1 MMVTRNGG
9 TYLVGVLSQ
18 TASQDKN
25 DPTKRCR
32 NGFYFNILHFSDW
45 VKSIMKAEEEKHC
58 LTHSWTENSHRPW
71 LARQEDYCIRGK
83 FNKYA
88 FRDKQNITQCIS
100 IKRQTFVGQ
109 IR

>member
-9 TYLVGVLSQ
+9 TYLVGVLSK
-18 TASQDKN
+18 SLSEDKD
-25 DPTKRCR
+25 DPNHKCR
-32 NGFYFNILHFSDW
+32 NAFYFNIMHFSDW
-45 VKSIMKAEEEKHC
+45 VKSVMKAEEEKHC